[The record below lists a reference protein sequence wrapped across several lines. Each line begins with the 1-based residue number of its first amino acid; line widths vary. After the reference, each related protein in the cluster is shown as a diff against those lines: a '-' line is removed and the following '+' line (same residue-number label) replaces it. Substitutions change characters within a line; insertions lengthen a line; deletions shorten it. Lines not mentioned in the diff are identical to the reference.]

1 LFDEVRELD
10 RLGVMMTE
18 RIKSYRDLIAWQ
30 KAMELVVLVYEETR
44 KLPDDERFG
53 LTSQLRRCAVSVP
66 SNIAEGWGRG
76 SSRDNVRLLGIA
88 RGSLME
94 LATQAE
100 ICRRLGLSGDWDAML
115 RRVDEVRRILHGL
128 IQSRQKA

>member
-1 LFDEVRELD
+1 
-10 RLGVMMTE
+10 MTD

-30 KAMELVVLVYEETR
+30 KAMELVAFVYEETG
-44 KLPDDERFG
+44 KLPEAERFG

-76 SSRDNVRLLGIA
+76 PSQDNLRLLGIA
-88 RGSLME
+88 RRSLME

-100 ICRRLGLSGDWDAML
+100 ICRRLGLSGNWGAVL

-128 IQSRQKA
+128 LESRRNA

>member
-1 LFDEVRELD
+1 
-10 RLGVMMTE
+10 MTE
-18 RIKSYRDLIAWQ
+18 LIKSYRDLIAWQ
-30 KAMELVVLVYEETR
+30 KSMELVVLVYAESR
-44 KLPDDERFG
+44 KLPEDERFG
-53 LTSQLRRCAVSVP
+53 LMSQLRRCAVSVP

-76 SSRDNVRLLGIA
+76 PSRDNVRLLGIA

-100 ICRRLGLSGDWDAML
+100 ICRRLGLTGEWDAVL

-128 IQSRQKA
+128 LQSRQNA